1 MKYKKWSQAELLFI
15 RENLSMSDKD
25 IGPELSRI
33 TQQIITDSMIRRQ
46 RRVMGKIKKRGRKPK
61 SKN

>member
-25 IGPELSRI
+25 IGAELSRI

-46 RRVMGKIKKRGRKPK
+46 RRVMGAVKKRGRKPK